1 MKKISSLSVILL
13 STYLTLFFVNLIFIF
28 IYKNS
33 HNEILKK
40 FEQLNYDKRHPY
52 LVLHE
57 LNKKQK
63 SVTAQH
69 PIIYLYRSKD
79 FVENFFPLSGYSNV
93 NNLLCNEN
101 GQWIYYQSDKYG
113 FNNINQEYEELKD
126 TNKKNIL
133 LIGDSY
139 VEGTCAKR
147 ENHFKSKIQ
156 KNNYNVINL
165 GKGGNGSLIEYATL
179 IEYFEVGN
187 FDIVLWF
194 YYPNDL
200 FDLIKE
206 RNDNFLLK
214 YLDDNDFKQNIINK
228 QTIVNQ
234 FYEKSSDGYNG
245 YFNFIKNLKEEDIKL
260 KLKNLEKID
269 YFKQQLGLKEYNIK
283 DYLILT
289 ILREEIDKK
298 IKFILRK
305 NEINNS
311 YPVFEK
317 IILKAKNYIEN
328 NGSKLIV
335 IYLPSREEILL
346 KEESDKKII
355 EILENNKIE
364 YIDINKKIVPKYS
377 YNDVFSFG
385 QPNVHYNNETYSLI
399 SDLIVNHLNN

>member
-1 MKKISSLSVILL
+1 
-13 STYLTLFFVNLIFIF
+13 
-28 IYKNS
+28 
-33 HNEILKK
+33 
-40 FEQLNYDKRHPY
+40 
-52 LVLHE
+52 
-57 LNKKQK
+57 
-63 SVTAQH
+63 
-69 PIIYLYRSKD
+69 
-79 FVENFFPLSGYSNV
+79 
-93 NNLLCNEN
+93 
-101 GQWIYYQSDKYG
+101 
-113 FNNINQEYEELKD
+113 
-126 TNKKNIL
+126 
-133 LIGDSY
+133 
-139 VEGTCAKR
+139 
-147 ENHFKSKIQ
+147 
-156 KNNYNVINL
+156 
-165 GKGGNGSLIEYATL
+165 
-179 IEYFEVGN
+179 
-187 FDIVLWF
+187 
-194 YYPNDL
+194 
-200 FDLIKE
+200 
-206 RNDNFLLK
+206 
-214 YLDDNDFKQNIINK
+214 
-228 QTIVNQ
+228 
-234 FYEKSSDGYNG
+234 
-245 YFNFIKNLKEEDIKL
+245 
-260 KLKNLEKID
+260 ID

>member
-1 MKKISSLSVILL
+1 
-13 STYLTLFFVNLIFIF
+13 
-28 IYKNS
+28 
-33 HNEILKK
+33 
-40 FEQLNYDKRHPY
+40 
-52 LVLHE
+52 
-57 LNKKQK
+57 
-63 SVTAQH
+63 
-69 PIIYLYRSKD
+69 
-79 FVENFFPLSGYSNV
+79 
-93 NNLLCNEN
+93 
-101 GQWIYYQSDKYG
+101 
-113 FNNINQEYEELKD
+113 NINQEYEELKD

-139 VEGTCAKR
+139 VEGTCAKK
-147 ENHFKSKIQ
+147 ENHFKSKIK

-335 IYLPSREEILL
+335 IYLPSREEI
-346 KEESDKKII
+346 
-355 EILENNKIE
+355 
-364 YIDINKKIVPKYS
+364 
-377 YNDVFSFG
+377 
-385 QPNVHYNNETYSLI
+385 
-399 SDLIVNHLNN
+399 